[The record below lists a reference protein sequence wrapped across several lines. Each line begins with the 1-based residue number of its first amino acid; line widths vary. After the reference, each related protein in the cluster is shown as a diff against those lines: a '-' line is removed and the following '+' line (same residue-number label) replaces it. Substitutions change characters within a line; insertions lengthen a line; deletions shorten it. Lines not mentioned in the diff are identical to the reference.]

1 MMFLFIIFSNVFIT
15 LFPSI
20 FTNSVAA
27 ASMDTVIT
35 TVYDI
40 FNRKLFSLPKLI
52 LIPSIMAREPML
64 IASTFPFIILADK
77 FQAWV
82 VASLTDEIQRL
93 SVKAKD
99 VSCRYCFNVFS

>member
-1 MMFLFIIFSNVFIT
+1 
-15 LFPSI
+15 
-20 FTNSVAA
+20 
-27 ASMDTVIT
+27 
-35 TVYDI
+35 
-40 FNRKLFSLPKLI
+40 
-52 LIPSIMAREPML
+52 MAREPML